1 NKVWDKTIGGTNNDY
16 LQSTIPTS
24 DGGYLLGGYSFSSA
38 SGDKSENSKGGLD
51 YWVVKID
58 GSGNK
63 VWDKTI
69 GGNNNDLL
77 FSTTSSPDGGYLLA
91 GYSYSPASGDKSEN
105 SKGGPD
111 YWAVK
116 IDGAGNKVWDKTIG
130 GTNNDYLQSTIPTSD
145 GGYLLAGYSYSS
157 ASGDKSENKKGG
169 PDYWVVK
176 IDGSG
181 NKVWDKTIGG
191 NGTDLLFSTTPSPD
205 GGYLL
210 AGYSYSSASGDKS
223 ENSKGGYD
231 YWAVKIDGAGNKV
244 WDKTIGGNS
253 HDYLQST
260 TPSPDGGY
268 LLAGYS
274 ASSASGDKS
283 ENSKGGPDYW
293 AVKIDGAGN
302 KVWDKTIG
310 GNNPDYLRSTTPTS
324 DGGYFLGG
332 YSTSSASGDKSE
344 NSKGGYDYWVV
355 KLQEV
360 LEDNEAPIIE
370 AIAPITAT
378 SDAGT
383 CAASVPFSATVTD
396 NSDPS
401 VSPEFSIL
409 VDGVST
415 PITSPHV
422 FPLGQTEVY
431 VNATDAAGNG
441 AAQQTFT
448 VTVEDNEAP
457 VLATNNIT
465 VNLDA
470 NGQATIAVADIYDPA
485 NSSDNCAIDETSLV
499 LDIISFSCSNI
510 GTPVEVTL
518 SGSDVN
524 NNSSSAS
531 ATVTVV
537 DNLAPLAV
545 AKNITVELDATS
557 EATITAQDVDN
568 GSSDNCDLSLG
579 VNISSFTCQN
589 VGENLVV
596 LTATDGSGNFSTA
609 SATVTVVDNIAPTV
623 VPPANITITN
633 DPASCSAIVDLG
645 QAIVNDNCAGVQLS
659 NNAPADFPVGQTTVI
674 WTAVDASGNQ
684 SQAYQ
689 DVNVTNAEPVISGS
703 LVAPVDP
710 NPVGSTVTISDVV
723 TDNNIASVE
732 WHWNDG
738 VVTTGTFIYDATT
751 GTNAVSGQRTFSSA
765 QLYTVTLEVTD
776 HCGETVAYTYSN
788 LIVIFDPN
796 GEFVTGGG
804 WINSPA
810 GASALYPN
818 AVGKAN
824 FGFVSKY
831 KRGAHIPSGNTEFQ
845 FKAGNLNFKSSSYEW
860 LVVAGHSAK
869 FKGEGTVNG
878 GGQYGFMLSAVDG
891 KLKGDGSDRFRIKIW
906 DNDGVIYDNEMG
918 ASDEA
923 ESTTVIGGGSVVIHK
938 GTPGK
943 NARFD
948 VSETAGRTTEVENPE
963 GPVTLNLQV
972 YPNPLQEKLFID
984 MESNMDE
991 VVSISI
997 FSMEGRLIHEEKQ
1010 SIVQGSNTI
1019 ILEVSR
1025 WKATTDQLLLRLMSP
1040 STGFHHFVLLKP

>member
-1 NKVWDKTIGGTNNDY
+1 
-16 LQSTIPTS
+16 
-24 DGGYLLGGYSFSSA
+24 
-38 SGDKSENSKGGLD
+38 
-51 YWVVKID
+51 VKID

-69 GGNNNDLL
+69 GGNNTDFLR
-77 FSTTSSPDGGYLLA
+77 STTTSPDGGYLLA
-91 GYSYSPASGDKSEN
+91 GYSN
-105 SKGGPD
+105 
-111 YWAVK
+111 
-116 IDGAGNKVWDKTIG
+116 
-130 GTNNDYLQSTIPTSD
+130 
-145 GGYLLAGYSYSS
+145 SS
-157 ASGDKSENKKGG
+157 ASGDKSENNKGG
-169 PDYWVVK
+169 W
-176 IDGSG
+176 
-181 NKVWDKTIGG
+181 
-191 NGTDLLFSTTPSPD
+191 
-205 GGYLL
+205 
-210 AGYSYSSASGDKS
+210 
-223 ENSKGGYD
+223 
-231 YWAVKIDGAGNKV
+231 
-244 WDKTIGGNS
+244 
-253 HDYLQST
+253 
-260 TPSPDGGY
+260 
-268 LLAGYS
+268 
-274 ASSASGDKS
+274 
-283 ENSKGGPDYW
+283 
-293 AVKIDGAGN
+293 
-302 KVWDKTIG
+302 
-310 GNNPDYLRSTTPTS
+310 
-324 DGGYFLGG
+324 
-332 YSTSSASGDKSE
+332 
-344 NSKGGYDYWVV
+344 DYWVV

-360 LEDNEAPIIE
+360 LEDNEAPVIE
-370 AIAPITAT
+370 AIAPITVST
-378 SDAGT
+378 DAGT
-383 CAASVPFSATVTD
+383 CVASVPFSATATD
-396 NSDPS
+396 NSDAS

-415 PITSPHV
+415 AITSPHV

-431 VNATDAAGNG
+431 VNATDAAGNV
-441 AAQQTFT
+441 AAQQSFM

-470 NGQATIAVADIYDPA
+470 NGQAAIAVADIYDPA

-499 LDIISFSCSNI
+499 LDISNFSCSNV

-524 NNSSSAS
+524 GNSSSTS
-531 ATVTVV
+531 ATVTVMDNEAPV
-537 DNLAPLAV
+537 LATNDITVNLDANGQAAIAVADIYDPANSSDNCAIDETSLVLDISSFSCRNVGTPVEVTLSGKDVNNNSSSTSATVTVMDNEAPVLATNDITVNLDANGQAAIAVADIYDPANSSDNCAIDETSLVLDISSFSCRNVGTPVEVTLSGKDVNNNSSSTSATVTVMDNLAPLAA
-545 AKNITVELDATS
+545 AKDITVELDAS
-557 EATITAQDVDN
+557 GEATITALDVDN
-568 GSSDNCDLSLG
+568 GSSDNCDLSLE
-579 VNISSFTCQN
+579 VDITSFNCGD
-589 VGENLVV
+589 VGENTVV
-596 LTATDGSGNFSTA
+596 LTATDGSGNSSTA
-609 SATVTVVDNIAPTV
+609 SATVTVVDNLAPTV
-623 VPPANITITN
+623 VPPANITVTN
-633 DPASCSAIVDLG
+633 DPESCNAIVDLG

-659 NNAPADFPVGQTTVI
+659 NNAPAKFPIGQTTVT

-689 DVNVTNAEPVISGS
+689 DVNVTNAVPVISGS

-710 NPVGSTVTISDVV
+710 NPVGSPVTIIDVV

-732 WHWNDG
+732 WHWSDG
-738 VVTTGTFIYDATT
+738 LITTGTFIYDATT
-751 GTNAVSGQRTFSSA
+751 GTNTVSGQRTFNTA
-765 QLYTVTLEVTD
+765 ELYTVSLVVTD
-776 HCGETVAYTYSN
+776 HCGETAAYTYSN

-804 WINSPA
+804 WIDSPA
-810 GASALYPN
+810 GASEMYPN

-831 KRGAHIPSGNTEFQ
+831 KRGANIPTGNTEFQ
-845 FKAGNLNFKSSSYEW
+845 FKAGDLNFKSTSYDW

-878 GGQYGFMLSAVDG
+878 VGQYGFMLSAVDG
-891 KLKGDGSDRFRIKIW
+891 KLKGDGLDRFRIKIW

-938 GTPGK
+938 GKSGK

-948 VSETAGRTTEVENPE
+948 VSETAGRTKELENPE
-963 GPVTLNLQV
+963 GPVTLNLQL